1 MIALE
6 RELAQDWQ
14 NTFYPPGPE
23 MPDEPERV
31 AQAPVEGAGGA
42 AFGVF
47 PAMRSAAS
55 RTGEI
60 SPAGRMLPADLAA
73 GALKGTITGGVGLP
87 GDIESLVRGI
97 RGIFTRGG
105 DQGKLDAFLTGL
117 EEKTI
122 LPTSED
128 VNDWLDANVGPVVP
142 PGAPM
147 AEQRAGVAEVG
158 QLAGELT
165 SGPATLIK
173 GAKAAGRAA
182 ARAGKT
188 IRGAAREMAGAR

>member
-14 NTFYPPGPE
+14 SLFYPPGPE
-23 MPDEPERV
+23 MPEQQV
-31 AQAPVEGAGGA
+31 AQAPVTGPGGA
-42 AFGVF
+42 AFGIA
-47 PAMRSAAS
+47 PAMKSAAS

-60 SPAGRMLPADLAA
+60 SSAGRMLPADVAA

-105 DQGKLDAFLTGL
+105 DQGKLDAFLTGM

-128 VNDWLDANVGPVVP
+128 VSKWLDTNVGPVVP

-147 AEQRAGVAEVG
+147 AKERAGVAEVG

-165 SGPATLIK
+165 SGPATLVK

-182 ARAGKT
+182 AKAGKT

>member
-14 NTFYPPGPE
+14 GLFYPRGPE
-23 MPDEPERV
+23 LPEGEQI
-31 AQAPVEGAGGA
+31 AQAPVTGPGGA
-42 AFGVF
+42 AFGVT
-47 PAMRSAAS
+47 PAMKSAAS
-55 RTGEI
+55 RTGQI
-60 SPAGRMLPADLAA
+60 SPAGRMLPADVAA
-73 GALKGTITGGVGLP
+73 GALKGTVTGGVGLA

-105 DQGKLDAFLTGL
+105 DQGKLDAFLSGL

-128 VNDWLDANVGPVVP
+128 VNKWLDKNVGPVVP

-147 AEQRAGVAEVG
+147 AEQRAGVAEAG

-182 ARAGKT
+182 ARAGRAVQRT
-188 IRGAAREMAGAR
+188 AGEMAGAR

>member
-23 MPDEPERV
+23 MPDEPVRV

-73 GALKGTITGGVGLP
+73 GALKGTITGGVGLA
-87 GDIESLVRGI
+87 GDVISII
-97 RGIFTRGG
+97 RGVHNVLTQAGQQ
-105 DQGKLDAFLTGL
+105 DKLDAFLSGL
-117 EEKTI
+117 EERTF

-128 VNDWLDANVGPVVP
+128 VDKWLEANIGPVVP

>member
-14 NTFYPPGPE
+14 NLFYPPGPE
-23 MPDEPERV
+23 MPDEP
-31 AQAPVEGAGGA
+31 QAPVEGAGGA

-55 RTGEI
+55 STGEI
-60 SPAGRMLPADLAA
+60 SPAGRMLPADVAA
-73 GALKGTITGGVGLP
+73 GALKGAVTGGVGLP

-105 DQGKLDAFLTGL
+105 DQGKLDAFLAGV

-128 VNDWLDANVGPVVP
+128 VSKWLDANVGPVVP

-165 SGPATLIK
+165 SGPATLVK

-182 ARAGKT
+182 AKAGKT